1 MGHEWL
7 TTFWAEHVQI
17 PAPFP
22 FVLAVVAAVLLL
34 GETSY
39 RLIFGSLQRWS
50 QRTKTRLDDL
60 LVRRARLPARVLHV
74 AVALHS
80 FLVLRGLG
88 NDIVRTSVVIVE
100 LLLIAYLVIEVLE
113 TFLLHYWLGERKG
126 IQVPAVVR
134 HLLLIIVYTV
144 VILSI
149 IGSVTG
155 INVVPVLATSTVVT
169 VVMGLALQDTLGNL
183 FSGLSLHV
191 EKAFGPGDWILV
203 DGLEGQVAYM
213 GWRSVH
219 LRTFSGDLVA
229 VPNSVIAKARLQNFY
244 APDRRCARNIEFL
257 VRLGASPEQV
267 ERAARA
273 ACEGIVEV
281 RKEPAPKIWLVG
293 MTPLFQ
299 RYIVKIWIDDFARH
313 DDIES
318 DLLKALFHH
327 CHAGGIALGDAAPV
341 PAIASTEN
349 QVVSAVLPPVV
360 RTGTG
365 NG

>member
-7 TTFWAEHVQI
+7 SAFWAEHVQV

-22 FVLAVVAAVLLL
+22 FVLGVVAAVLVL
-34 GETSY
+34 GEASY
-39 RLIFGSLQRWS
+39 RLIFGLLQRWS
-50 QRTKTRLDDL
+50 QRTKTQLDDV
-60 LVRRARLPARVLHV
+60 LVRRARLPARVLHL

-88 NDIVRTSVVIVE
+88 NDIVRTSVVLTE
-100 LLLIAYLVIEVLE
+100 LLLVAYLVIEVSE
-113 TFLLHYWLGERKG
+113 TFVLHYWLGERKG

-134 HLLLIIVYTV
+134 HLILVVVYTV

-183 FSGLSLHV
+183 FAGLALHV
-191 EKAFGPGDWILV
+191 EKSFGPGDWVLV

-219 LRTFSGDLVA
+219 LRTFSGDIVA
-229 VPNSVIAKARLQNFY
+229 VPNSIIAKARMQNFY
-244 APDRRCARNIEFL
+244 APSRLTARNIELL

-267 ERAARA
+267 ERAVCQ
-273 ACEGIVEV
+273 ACESLAEV
-281 RKEPAPKIWLVG
+281 RKEPAPKVWLVG

-299 RYIVKIWIDDFARH
+299 RYVVKIWIDDFARH

-318 DLLKALFHH
+318 DLLKALFQH
-327 CHAGGIALGDAAPV
+327 CHAEGIALGDMTPAPAFA
-341 PAIASTEN
+341 PSEN
-349 QVVSAVLPPVV
+349 QVVSAVRPPVG
-360 RTGTG
+360 RTGSDER
-365 NG
+365 